1 VETSLLASGMWAMQ
15 PTIVGAHL
23 MDKEFLPM
31 PDRDAPANPLT
42 NTYRTS
48 DGRFLTLAMLQS
60 DRYWSGLCEAIGQ
73 PGLAADERFRDA
85 TARERNSGECT
96 RILTSVF
103 AVDTLAAWTER
114 LRTQE
119 GQWEVVQLPGE
130 AATDPQVVANGY
142 VQDVDYGDGRSIPLI
157 AAPVQFDGSPATL
170 RPAPP
175 HGAHT
180 DEVLL
185 ELGLEQDRIAELK
198 VLGAVK

>member
-1 VETSLLASGMWAMQ
+1 
-15 PTIVGAHL
+15 